1 MALTT
6 EELETILRLDPVL
19 DFCGVTAYDRIP
31 TRVYRYPCGFV
42 ANTDPSDKKGEH
54 WISLYFNEQREC
66 QYLCALG
73 TEPYGKLRAFA
84 TANSHVVF
92 YNKRTL
98 QNVVGPM
105 CGYYSAYHLL
115 QASRGKTL
123 EQIINAFDEAD
134 PVKNDDKVQSYLH
147 QYVNRF
153 S

>member
-1 MALTT
+1 MEKPTWKKPERVRTCLNRYWRCLVVGGDICHLGNTQTRDHAVRTMTRRDLSF
-6 EELETILRLDPVL
+6 ILGN
-19 DFCGVTAYDRIP
+19 FH
-31 TRVYRYPCGFV
+31 GFDM
-42 ANTDPSDKKGEH
+42 T
-54 WISLYFNEQREC
+54 
-66 QYLCALG
+66 
-73 TEPYGKLRAFA
+73 
-84 TANSHVVF
+84 NSHVVF

>member
-73 TEPYGKLRAFA
+73 TEPYGKLHAFA

-98 QNVVGPM
+98 QIVAASNVWV
-105 CGYYSAYHLL
+105 LL
-115 QASRGKTL
+115 DLSLTAGESGKAL
-123 EQIINAFDEAD
+123 EQIINALDEAGL
-134 PVKNDDKVQSYLH
+134 VKLH
-147 QYVNRF
+147 RYVNRF